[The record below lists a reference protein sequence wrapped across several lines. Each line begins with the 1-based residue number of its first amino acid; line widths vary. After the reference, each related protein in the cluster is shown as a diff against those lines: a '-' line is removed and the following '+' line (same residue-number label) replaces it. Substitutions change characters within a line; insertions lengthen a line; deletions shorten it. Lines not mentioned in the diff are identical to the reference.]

1 LSLPGY
7 QNIMVVFQNGDRDM
21 LEEELNFEGVDLVC
35 CEIEDLSTIDA
46 ELLDINFSYSI
57 SAPLK

>member
-1 LSLPGY
+1 
-7 QNIMVVFQNGDRDM
+7 MVVFQNGDRDM